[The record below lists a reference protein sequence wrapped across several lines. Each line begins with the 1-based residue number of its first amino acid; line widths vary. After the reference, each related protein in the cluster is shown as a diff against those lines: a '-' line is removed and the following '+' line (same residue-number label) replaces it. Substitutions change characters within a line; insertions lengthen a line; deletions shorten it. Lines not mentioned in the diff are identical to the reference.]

1 MNILVV
7 DDEKEI
13 ADIVELYLKG
23 DQYNIY
29 KCYNGTDAWNL
40 VQRIKFDMAILD
52 VMLPAGIYEQGFASS
67 AAAISGAVYEYHG
80 KLILTLYFVKVVCYN
95 IFC

>member
-40 VQRIKFDMAILD
+40 VQMFSC
-52 VMLPAGIYEQGFASS
+52 VF
-67 AAAISGAVYEYHG
+67 G
-80 KLILTLYFVKVVCYN
+80 KLQATIENFLAVKSPFLSSS
-95 IFC
+95 IKASH